1 VCLLSCGLV
10 SCAACLRTPKL
21 NAYDLR
27 RAIASI
33 AFPRHRAA
41 RIGKAVYW
49 PSNWRRLRSRV
60 EIAAN
65 LYSHQRYVEAPNR
78 AACCELIDVYPVLFL
93 LKDHAFPGYW
103 RDADYQQKFIEVAD
117 EFVQDIATEQPHKT
131 VAPGAQRVAW
141 WFRDTAYPKSSGRSI
156 SGTSSRSKA
165 SR

>member
-1 VCLLSCGLV
+1 MPTTC
-10 SCAACLRTPKL
+10 
-21 NAYDLR
+21 R